1 MTEHLV
7 ADPHEIAGLS
17 NAVKDIAHD
26 GNTIAIFVGK
36 CCNVDG
42 GNFGGKILEP
52 LTVPF
57 RVAADATKSRMG
69 DIANQTMVTSGELN
83 RAAWLYHNQELQNYE
98 ALNAATVDLNGVPVS
113 VASDHENPGFVKP
126 YLDPVSYPKSEEL
139 KLDPPSAAPPE
150 LADIIAETT
159 GIVGDVNDSIKN
171 VTRMAGNEVNIL
183 ETILSPVTANWNELR
198 RIGES
203 YKVAGNAMETSGSNL
218 ESAVRRIGPK
228 WDGKAAIGFED
239 WARKQISAMKWEGPV
254 GRVVSDV
261 CNEVADKI
269 REGVR
274 TVCQK
279 LQEFIKSFIEFR
291 GAKDIFKLVVKKI
304 PFIGTAIEVLDAA
317 RKIWNVVDLVK
328 TIIQE
333 IETLR
338 NSLKQFLEFVSNPA
352 DKGKQ
357 WVEQKL
363 EPITSKVDNAAE
375 KAALVNDIGMISQFG
390 DTLNRPKVG
399 YDIGSGTQ
407 PWENAP

>member
-1 MTEHLV
+1 MAEHLIT
-7 ADPHEIAGLS
+7 DPHEIAGLS
-17 NAVKDIAHD
+17 NVVKDIASD
-26 GNTIAIFVGK
+26 GYKIAIFVGQ

-52 LTVPF
+52 LTKPF
-57 RVAADATKSRMG
+57 QVAADATRTRLG
-69 DIANQTMVTSGELN
+69 DVSNQTMVTSGELN

-98 ALNAATVDLNGVPVS
+98 ALNAATVDINGRPV
-113 VASDHENPGFVKP
+113 AAAADHENAGFVKP
-126 YLDPVSYPKSEEL
+126 YLDPVSYPKEDVTV
-139 KLDPPSAAPPE
+139 DPPSAAAPE
-150 LADIIAETT
+150 LADIIADTT
-159 GIVGDVNDSIKN
+159 GIVGDVNDSIKS

-183 ETILSPVTANWNELR
+183 ETILSPITANWNELR

-203 YKVAGNAMETSGSNL
+203 YKVAGNAMEASGNNL
-218 ESAVRRIGPK
+218 DNAVRRIGPK
-228 WDGKAAIGFED
+228 WDGKAAIAFED
-239 WARKQISAMKWEGPV
+239 WAQRQSSAMKWEGPV

-269 REGVR
+269 RDGVR
-274 TVCQK
+274 TACQK

-304 PFIGTAIEVLDAA
+304 PFVGTAIEVLDAA

-328 TIIQE
+328 TIIEE
-333 IETLR
+333 IEKVR
-338 NSLKQFLEFVSNPA
+338 NSLQTFLEFITSPA

-375 KAALVNDIGMISQFG
+375 KAALVNDIAKISQFG
-390 DTLNRPKVG
+390 DTLNRPKVA
-399 YDIGSGTQ
+399 YDVGSGTQ